1 MKFRNIALTLVAASA
16 MLSAK
21 DSDAHDRIVKSATL
35 FREIMSAPDK
45 GMPEWVLQRAH
56 CAVIV
61 PGMKSGGFIVGAKY
75 GKGIMTCRRAN
86 GGWSAPS
93 AVRVEGGSVGFQI
106 GLNETDAIFMVM
118 NEDGKNKLMKS
129 EFTIG
134 GSAAAVAGP
143 VGRSA
148 KAETDALMHAK
159 ILSYSRSR
167 GVFAGVALEGG
178 TLRADDGENKEIY
191 GRPIERQEIINGKV
205 AVPAQAKGLIAL
217 LNRYSFREK

>member
-1 MKFRNIALTLVAASA
+1 MKFKNIALTLVAASA
-16 MLSAK
+16 LASAADGDTHERVTK
-21 DSDAHDRIVKSATL
+21 ATTL
-35 FREIMSAPDK
+35 FKEIMAAPDK
-45 GMPEWVLQRAH
+45 GMPEWVLHRAH

-75 GKGIMTCRRAN
+75 GKGVMTCRGAN

-93 AVRVEGGSVGFQI
+93 AIRVEGGSVGFQI
-106 GLNETDAIFMVM
+106 GVSETDAILMVM
-118 NEDGKNKLMKS
+118 NAEGKNKLLKS
-129 EFTIG
+129 EFTLG

-148 KAETDALMHAK
+148 KAETDALMHAQ

-167 GVFAGVALEGG
+167 GVFAGIALEGG
-178 TLRADDGENKEIY
+178 TLRADDSENKELY

-205 AVPAQAKGLIAL
+205 AMPSEAHELVAL
-217 LNRYSFREK
+217 LNKYSFQEK